1 MAEYKDVPI
10 PDLQRMARQRLRDDP
25 ELSAPDFESLA
36 PMEELE
42 WLKPEYYRRQMIW
55 IITAPAEEL
64 LDAMQGGSWAETV
77 KSLDEWLAQ
86 RE

>member
-36 PMEELE
+36 PMEELAYSE
-42 WLKPEYYRRQMIW
+42 SYR
-55 IITAPAEEL
+55 
-64 LDAMQGGSWAETV
+64 
-77 KSLDEWLAQ
+77 
-86 RE
+86 

>member
-1 MAEYKDVPI
+1 MSEYKDLPVPE
-10 PDLQRMARQRLRDDP
+10 LQRMARQRLRDDP

-42 WLKPEYYRRQMIW
+42 YLKPEYCRQQMIR
-55 IITAPAEEL
+55 IITAPAQEL
-64 LDAMQGGSWAETV
+64 LDAMLGGSWAETMQA
-77 KSLDEWLAQ
+77 LDAWLEG